1 MEITIIQLA
10 KIICSFR
17 LNSMKNSP
25 IYIIIFLLLNLTF
38 KAQLFAAKS
47 DIRSSISGQKSSGI
61 KKPNILFIMIDDLG
75 KDWVSCYG
83 ADDIKTPNIDSLAKG
98 GMKFHNAY
106 SMGSCSP
113 SRTTLLTGK
122 YPFRTGWVSHW
133 DVPRWGVGYF
143 DWKKKENITFARLM
157 KDLGYVTAIA
167 GKWQINDFRVEPN
180 ALRKHGFDDW
190 ALWTGFETGNPPS
203 DKRYKDP
210 YINTPESG
218 SRTYAGKFGPDIYTE
233 RLIQFMRKNKDEP
246 MCLYYPMPFLHRPF
260 VPTPDEPNATGALGR
275 HKAMVRY
282 VDKMVGQLVD
292 ELDELG
298 IREQTIIFFTSDNG
312 TDVLI
317 NGSLNGKKGKGGK
330 GTQTEAGVCGP
341 FIVNCPGTVPAGV
354 ETDALT
360 DLSNMLPTFVELG
373 GGKLPKDLIVDGK
386 SIAPVILKE
395 DKDSER
401 DWIMALSY
409 GKARLDEQ
417 GILPGQTFG
426 PRVIRDKQYKVWVD
440 KQKMITR
447 LHDLKK
453 DPAEENNLLNSKQK
467 EDRKAFAKFK
477 KIVKSFPK
485 SDGRPLYEKRAT
497 NSWDRK

>member
-1 MEITIIQLA
+1 MKISSLSVLA
-10 KIICSFR
+10 I
-17 LNSMKNSP
+17 
-25 IYIIIFLLLNLTF
+25 LLL
-38 KAQLFAAKS
+38 QLVFQVEVYAAKS
-47 DIRSSISGQKSSGI
+47 DIRLQVADQKKSEI
-61 KKPNILFIMIDDLG
+61 QKPNILFIMIDDLG

-83 ADDIKTPNIDSLAKG
+83 ADDIKTPNIDSLATG

-143 DWKKKENITFARLM
+143 DWKKKGNTSFARLM
-157 KDLGYVTAIA
+157 KELGYATAVA
-167 GKWQINDFRVEPN
+167 GKWQINDFRVEPI
-180 ALRKHGFDDW
+180 ALKKHGFDDW
-190 ALWTGFETGNPPS
+190 ALWTGFETGTPPS

-210 YINTPESG
+210 YINTPEDG
-218 SRTYAGKFGPDIYTE
+218 SRTYDGKFGPDIYTE
-233 RLIQFMRKNKDEP
+233 RLLKFMRTHKDEP
-246 MCLYYPMPFLHRPF
+246 MCLYYPMPLLHRPF
-260 VPTPDEPNATGALGR
+260 VPTPDEPHAKGTLNR

-298 IREQTIIFFTSDNG
+298 IRERTIIFFASDNG

-317 NGSLNGKKGKGGK
+317 NGSLNGKKVKGGK
-330 GTQTEAGVCGP
+330 GTQNEAGVCGP

-360 DLSNMLPTFVELG
+360 DLSDMLPTFVELG
-373 GGKLPKDLIVDGK
+373 GGKLPEDLIVDGK
-386 SIAPVILKE
+386 SMAPLILE
-395 DKDSER
+395 REKDSAR
-401 DWIMALSY
+401 DWIMALSF
-409 GKARLDEQ
+409 GKARLDKL

-426 PRVIRDKQYKVWVD
+426 PRVIRDKQFKVWVD
-440 KQKMITR
+440 QKKQITR
-447 LHDLKK
+447 LHNLKK
-453 DPAEENNLLNSKQK
+453 DPAEEKNLLSSKQR
-467 EDRKAFAKFK
+467 EHRRAITKFQE
-477 KIVKSFPK
+477 IVKTFPK
-485 SDGRPLYEKRAT
+485 TDGRPLYEARAA